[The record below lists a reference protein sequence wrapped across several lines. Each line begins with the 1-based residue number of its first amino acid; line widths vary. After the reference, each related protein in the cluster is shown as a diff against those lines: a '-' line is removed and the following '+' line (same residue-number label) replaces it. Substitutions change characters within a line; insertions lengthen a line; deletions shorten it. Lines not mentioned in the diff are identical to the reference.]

1 MKNFEKTKNKKII
14 KVIFSVIIL
23 IFVFWVVWGNLTLDV
38 NTYTLESETLPKSFD
53 GFKIAHLS
61 DLHDSIMIKD
71 NEKLLSELK
80 EFSPD
85 VIAVTGDAVDSNR
98 PNFEATASFF
108 YEAMKIAPCYYVL
121 GNHEG
126 WFDDE
131 TLASFES
138 KLLEAGVVIL
148 RGDSVLIERGGEKI
162 EILGIDDPVFASKK
176 QMSYSSHMSVEN
188 IKSISKHD
196 GYKILLSHR
205 PEYFENY
212 VGADIDLVLSGHVHG
227 GQVRIPFIGGVYG
240 PDQGF
245 FPEYDSGI
253 YEKNTTKMSV
263 SRGLGNSVIPVRIN
277 NRAEIIFIELKNAQ

>member
-1 MKNFEKTKNKKII
+1 MKNLKKSKNKKII
-14 KVIFSVIIL
+14 ILLSVVIL

-38 NTYTLESETLPKSFD
+38 NTYTLESETLPESFD

-98 PNFEATASFF
+98 PDFEATALFF
-108 YEAMKIAPCYYVL
+108 SEALKIAPCYYVW

-126 WFDDE
+126 WFDDDILE
-131 TLASFES
+131 SFEN

-176 QMSYSSHMSVEN
+176 QMSYSSHMSAEN

-205 PEYFENY
+205 PQYFENY
-212 VGADIDLVLSGHVHG
+212 VDAGINLVLSGHVHG
-227 GQVRIPFIGGVYG
+227 GQFRIPFIGGVYG

-277 NRAEIIFIELKNAQ
+277 NRAEIILIELKSIQ